1 MAERHEKGV
10 KRKVTRK
17 TVEKWITENDKT
29 LNTILWLK
37 FEVVVGDRKYVPKLK
52 CSICAQFQEW
62 LVSMRNYNP
71 AYIDGTANTRASSFK
86 EHASTEMHKHAMI
99 LYKKQHLSNVC
110 D

>member
-1 MAERHEKGV
+1 
-10 KRKVTRK
+10 
-17 TVEKWITENDKT
+17 
-29 LNTILWLK
+29 
-37 FEVVVGDRKYVPKLK
+37 
-52 CSICAQFQEW
+52 
-62 LVSMRNYNP
+62 MRNYNP